1 MSTGHDVFSN
11 STFRNCQTLS
21 CTIIDTWSISC
32 GNLGKPNKSIR
43 EVVIWVESKQKK
55 QKIFEIMKSK
65 QYFKP
70 PVVVF
75 VISRVADLLSEAI
88 TAATGLE

>member
-11 STFRNCQTLS
+11 STFINCQTLS
-21 CTIIDTWSISC
+21 YTMIDTWSISC

-43 EVVIWVESKQKK
+43 EGVIWVESMQKK
-55 QKIFEIMKSK
+55 NKIFEIMKIK

-70 PVVVF
+70 PAVVF
-75 VISRVADLLSEAI
+75 VSSRVGDLLSEAI

>member
-11 STFRNCQTLS
+11 STFINCQTLS
-21 CTIIDTWSISC
+21 YTMIDTWSISC

-55 QKIFEIMKSK
+55 LNIFEIMKSK

-70 PVVVF
+70 PAVVF
-75 VISRVADLLSEAI
+75 VSSSVGDLLSEAI

>member
-11 STFRNCQTLS
+11 STFINCQTLS
-21 CTIIDTWSISC
+21 YTMIDTWSISC

-43 EVVIWVESKQKK
+43 EVVIWVESKQK

-70 PVVVF
+70 PAVVF
-75 VISRVADLLSEAI
+75 VSSRVGDLLSEAI

>member
-1 MSTGHDVFSN
+1 MT
-11 STFRNCQTLS
+11 
-21 CTIIDTWSISC
+21 DTWSISC
-32 GNLGKPNKSIR
+32 GNPGKPNKSVR
-43 EVVIWVESKQKK
+43 QVVIWVESKHKK
-55 QKIFEIMKSK
+55 RKFFEIIKSK

-75 VISRVADLLSEAI
+75 VSPRVGDLLSEAI

>member
-1 MSTGHDVFSN
+1 MT
-11 STFRNCQTLS
+11 
-21 CTIIDTWSISC
+21 DTWSISC
-32 GNLGKPNKSIR
+32 GNPGKPNKSIR

-55 QKIFEIMKSK
+55 LNIFEIMKSK

-70 PVVVF
+70 PAVVF
-75 VISRVADLLSEAI
+75 VSSSVGDLLSEAI